1 MKEKSTWQRLLLI
14 RMMKASMKFTEAFL
28 MLIGKN
34 QHRICKYKCFFWGDT
49 QPLLT
54 TNKKDK

>member
-1 MKEKSTWQRLLLI
+1 MI
-14 RMMKASMKFTEAFL
+14 KASMKFIEAFL

-34 QHRICKYKCFFWGDT
+34 QHRICKYKCFFLGDT
-49 QPLLT
+49 QTLLT